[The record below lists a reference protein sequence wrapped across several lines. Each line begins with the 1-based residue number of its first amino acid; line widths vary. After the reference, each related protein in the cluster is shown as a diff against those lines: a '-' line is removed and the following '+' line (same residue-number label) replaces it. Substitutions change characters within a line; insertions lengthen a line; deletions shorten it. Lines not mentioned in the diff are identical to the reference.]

1 MNNTDYLHEDH
12 EDKERKIIF
21 RDVITDIPSTTYAT
35 FGLYR
40 YPAKFIPQ
48 AIAYILKNYG
58 KKGMSVFDPFGGYG
72 TTGLVSRIYGMDY
85 ELWDLN
91 PIIEILHK
99 IAIMRSFPV
108 DIESL
113 IRSMKTF
120 KSKFIPDWSRM
131 EYWFDED
138 ILSFL
143 HDIWGFYH
151 SLEDQQIKL
160 LLTIPL
166 LRVTRYFSYDDSQR
180 QKLSQSDRS
189 KEKIKKII
197 AGDAKELF
205 FSMLFKDISKILA
218 GVNEYQ
224 KMNPKNVDS
233 VIRGGVDVR
242 TQPLLKEKNIL
253 LTSPPYLQS
262 QEYIRYAKLD
272 LFWLG
277 YSESLVQELGKKEIP
292 YAKENPYPVL
302 SKTFEKHLKH
312 LDGENAQILFQRYF
326 WSILGCF
333 TRLQESISDY
343 MFIFVGDSSIRG
355 RAVPIDRI
363 IIEHFSE
370 LGWNHEE
377 TLVDTIVS
385 RRLFSYR
392 QNPAS
397 RLIDQRTSVE
407 NMIVLKKV

>member
-1 MNNTDYLHEDH
+1 MNNTDYLH

-99 IAIMRSFPV
+99 IAIMRSFSI

-131 EYWFDED
+131 DYWFDED

-197 AGDAKELF
+197 TGDAKKLF
-205 FSMLFKDISKILA
+205 FSMLLKDITKILV

-233 VIRGGVDVR
+233 VVSGGVDVR
-242 TQPLLKEKNIL
+242 TQSLSKERNIL

-302 SKTFEKHLKH
+302 SNTFEKHLKH
-312 LDGENAQILFQRYF
+312 LDGENAQVVFQRYF

-355 RAVPIDRI
+355 RAVPIDKI

-385 RRLFSYR
+385 RRLFSYK

-397 RLIDQRTSVE
+397 GLTDQRTSVE
-407 NMIVLKKV
+407 NMIVFKKA